1 MEELHGVQVR
11 SSELWL
17 TSCKGNPYPGGIPPS
32 RCRFVRSC
40 GTADAGPSHLFF
52 DKRRRAWQRAPLENP
67 PDFCDGG
74 RGVAKPEWGVKRIC
88 PSCGA
93 RYYDM
98 RKDPPVCPSCGAQ
111 FDPEALL
118 KSRKARPA
126 PADDTKKAPVVAEDE
141 EEVETEAETPELED
155 VEDDMSVDDIEEA
168 DDTTEDEDDVLIEDT
183 SELGEDDMDEVVDVE
198 GEDEEER

>member
-1 MEELHGVQVR
+1 
-11 SSELWL
+11 
-17 TSCKGNPYPGGIPPS
+17 
-32 RCRFVRSC
+32 
-40 GTADAGPSHLFF
+40 
-52 DKRRRAWQRAPLENP
+52 
-67 PDFCDGG
+67 
-74 RGVAKPEWGVKRIC
+74 VAKPEWGVKRIC

-126 PADDTKKAPVVAEDE
+126 PADDTKKVAVVEDE
-141 EEVETEAETPELED
+141 EVEVEDPEAAELEG
-155 VEDDMSVDDIEEA
+155 VEDDVSVDDIEEA
-168 DDTTEDEDDVLIEDT
+168 ADPVEDEDDVLIEDT
-183 SELGEDDMDEVVDVE
+183 SELGEDDMDEVVVE

>member
-1 MEELHGVQVR
+1 M
-11 SSELWL
+11 
-17 TSCKGNPYPGGIPPS
+17 
-32 RCRFVRSC
+32 
-40 GTADAGPSHLFF
+40 
-52 DKRRRAWQRAPLENP
+52 
-67 PDFCDGG
+67 
-74 RGVAKPEWGVKRIC
+74 AKPEWGVKRIC

-126 PADDTKKAPVVAEDE
+126 PADDTKKVAAVTEDE
-141 EEVETEAETPELED
+141 DTENEAEESDTPELED
-155 VEDDMSVDDIEEA
+155 VEDDMSVEDIEET
-168 DDTTEDEDDVLIEDT
+168 DDTADDEDDVLIEDT

>member
-1 MEELHGVQVR
+1 MEELHDVQVR
-11 SSELWL
+11 SSQLWL
-17 TSCKGNPYPGGIPPS
+17 TPCKGNPCPCGIPLS
-32 RCRFVRSC
+32 FHRC
-40 GTADAGPSHLFF
+40 DAAPVGPSHLFF

-126 PADDTKKAPVVAEDE
+126 PADDTKKVAAVTEDE
-141 EEVETEAETPELED
+141 DTESEAEAETPELED

-168 DDTTEDEDDVLIEDT
+168 DDTAEDEDDVLIEDT

>member
-1 MEELHGVQVR
+1 MA
-11 SSELWL
+11 
-17 TSCKGNPYPGGIPPS
+17 KGAS
-32 RCRFVRSC
+32 
-40 GTADAGPSHLFF
+40 
-52 DKRRRAWQRAPLENP
+52 WEPLE
-67 PDFCDGG
+67 FCDGG

-88 PSCGA
+88 PNCGA

-126 PADDTKKAPVVAEDE
+126 PADDTKKAVVTGDEDQENEAEE
-141 EEVETEAETPELED
+141 SETPELED
-155 VEDDMSVDDIEEA
+155 ADEDMAVEDIEET
-168 DDTTEDEDDVLIEDT
+168 DDAGDDEDDVLIEDT

>member
-1 MEELHGVQVR
+1 M
-11 SSELWL
+11 
-17 TSCKGNPYPGGIPPS
+17 
-32 RCRFVRSC
+32 
-40 GTADAGPSHLFF
+40 
-52 DKRRRAWQRAPLENP
+52 
-67 PDFCDGG
+67 
-74 RGVAKPEWGVKRIC
+74 AKPEWGVKRIC

-126 PADDTKKAPVVAEDE
+126 PADDTKKAAVVEDE
-141 EEVETEAETPELED
+141 DAESETEDSEAAELEGSD
-155 VEDDMSVDDIEEA
+155 DEVSVEDIEEA
-168 DDTTEDEDDVLIEDT
+168 DDAEDEDDVLIEDT